1 MAENSKIRSLINKWR
16 KQYKVIILDEVSM
29 TTKRTLGISRL
40 KFGSFIGIICLITAV
55 TTTILTTQTG
65 IINYLG
71 PRPKMLL
78 GQDYISIA
86 AQLDSLQFLSS
97 ERERQLVHIEK
108 LLTSRIE
115 DKEGPAENKDREENI
130 ITERDDEE
138 SHSHG
143 EDALLP
149 MLCFLKPV
157 QGEVTSEFDS
167 SKLHF
172 GIDLAARADSK
183 IFAAEDG
190 FVLFR
195 GYSKENGNT
204 IMIQHANGYK
214 TWYKHNSSI
223 LVQLGQEVAKGDEIA
238 VIGNTGENSTGP
250 HLHFEL
256 WRDSKVIDPASRID
270 F

>member
-1 MAENSKIRSLINKWR
+1 MAENSKIRSLIGKWR
-16 KQYKVIILDEVSM
+16 KQYKVIILDEASM
-29 TTKRTLGISRL
+29 TTKRTMGISRL
-40 KFGSFIGIICLITAV
+40 KLGSFIAAICLITAAI
-55 TTTILTTQTG
+55 TTVLTTQTG

-71 PRPKMLL
+71 PRPKLLL
-78 GQDYISIA
+78 GQDYVSIA
-86 AQLDSLQFLSS
+86 TQLDSLQLLSS

-115 DKEGPAENKDREENI
+115 DKEEPAESKREEASVP
-130 ITERDDEE
+130 TEREE
-138 SHSHG
+138 EPHSHE

-167 SKLHF
+167 TRLHF
-172 GIDLAARADSK
+172 GIDLAAKADSK

-190 FVLFR
+190 LVMFR
-195 GYSKENGNT
+195 GYSRENGNT
-204 IMIQHANGYK
+204 VMIQHANGYM

-238 VIGNTGENSTGP
+238 IIGNTGENSTGP

-256 WRDSKVIDPASRID
+256 WRDSRVIDPASRID